1 MQTFQHVKLLGAF
14 AAATGVLLG
23 LAWWTQPGKKASSL
37 LRHSGVT
44 PESALHAPLPT
55 LGTAHLAQP
64 PRLAS
69 GLERPRPVAAVPV
82 AIPPAPVVQK
92 PAEPMGPAVPAEL
105 QLLLQELASAPKPLV
120 INPLSAPEY
129 RPFHTPVHE
138 VLRCSCPD
146 TDGIPPLYY
155 AAMMGDMALAKDALA
170 AGMDVNAT
178 TAGGD
183 TALCAA
189 VWHGQQD
196 MVQLLLLAGADPNLP
211 GRERQAPLLLASLR
225 RSTDIL
231 EGLLLAGADANARF
245 TSPLPKAILDAVQI
259 RDLKSS
265 MSYDRGHTAL
275 IACAARGDV
284 EGASLLLR
292 YGAKTGLPT
301 QKHYRYPIN
310 FAATQGYLFLM
321 RVLLGRPADEEPN
334 LLVTV
339 DLSKQKAWITQDGVV
354 VDTTSISSGREG
366 YSTPQGRY
374 VVTDKHR
381 TWTSTLYH
389 VSMPYFMRLNC
400 SAIGLHQGHV
410 TGRPASHGCIRL
422 PADKARA
429 FFARVQ
435 VGDEVEI
442 IR

>member
-1 MQTFQHVKLLGAF
+1 V
-14 AAATGVLLG
+14 
-23 LAWWTQPGKKASSL
+23 
-37 LRHSGVT
+37 RD
-44 PESALHAPLPT
+44 
-55 LGTAHLAQP
+55 
-64 PRLAS
+64 
-69 GLERPRPVAAVPV
+69 
-82 AIPPAPVVQK
+82 I
-92 PAEPMGPAVPAEL
+92 
-105 QLLLQELASAPKPLV
+105 
-120 INPLSAPEY
+120 
-129 RPFHTPVHE
+129 
-138 VLRCSCPD
+138 LRCTSPD
-146 TDGIPPLYY
+146 TEGIPPLYY
-155 AAMMGDMALAKDALA
+155 AALTGDVALARDALA
-170 AGMDVNAT
+170 TGQDVNTT

-183 TALCAA
+183 TPLCAA
-189 VWHGQQD
+189 VWYGQHE
-196 MVQLLLLAGADPNLP
+196 MVQLLLLAGANPNLP
-211 GRERQAPLLLASLR
+211 GREQQAPLLLASLR
-225 RSTDIL
+225 RNTDIL
-231 EGLLLAGADANARF
+231 QALLLAGADPNVRF
-245 TSPLPKAILDAVQI
+245 SSPVPKPILDAVLI

-292 YGAKTGLPT
+292 HGAKPGLPT

-321 RVLLGRPADEEPN
+321 RVLLGRPAEEEPN

-339 DLSKQKAWITQDGVV
+339 DLSAQKAWITQDGAV
-354 VDTTSISSGREG
+354 VDSTAISSGREG
-366 YSTPQGRY
+366 YSTPPGRY

-422 PADKARA
+422 PAEKARS